1 VRAKLAVPAALESH
15 DGPARAAAAGD
26 DARTVVGV
34 GDIRSREDAIRALER
49 VCDFLARNEP
59 TNPAPLLIRRAQ
71 RVMTMPFLDIIRE
84 LAPDAAGQVE
94 NITGTSQA

>member
-1 VRAKLAVPAALESH
+1 MPSASADAT
-15 DGPARAAAAGD
+15 AAGGD
-26 DARTVVGV
+26 RTAELRSSGV
-34 GDIRSREDAIRALER
+34 GDIRSREDALRALER

-94 NITGTSQA
+94 TITGSPKT